1 MRSNVFES
9 GKEEMVYLPV
19 DKKGRPIL
27 LYRSALHTPNKIDP
41 VRYTRYV
48 IQQVRLPECRCLQPD
63 NTFYRKRTHSIVSDA
78 FYRKRRQRAM
88 TACYLHGVSIL
99 GRRQTRALTCERHWQ
114 TERAIEQYG
123 IGTAAESVVLVDRI
137 GSGLK
142 NQDPALL
149 RVLIPVIL
157 NHYPYTVGAVYVAP
171 TSSVFNVIWSVLKLL
186 LTADAQKRFVL
197 INKGT
202 LAETLKETIPD
213 DVLPQNLGGALD
225 VGKWF
230 VERRQLDEASEKL
243 SQLEQLMISEEGEQ
257 DLDRLLVWGGKEATE
272 EELLTIAAVRVNIAD
287 LSAEQKSALGPWIMQ
302 LRNEDILRFVRR
314 DETAERT
321 WAALQTT
328 SKWRKEN
335 KIDDIL
341 NEDLSSLMPD
351 KGEEF
356 YYTGLDKQKRCSPAD
371 ACPCALEAM
380 WMAHGA
386 GAGVD
391 VDGTRGV
398 CPGGH
403 VDDTC

>member
-1 MRSNVFES
+1 MRGLSHAV
-9 GKEEMVYLPV
+9 
-19 DKKGRPIL
+19 
-27 LYRSALHTPNKIDP
+27 T
-41 VRYTRYV
+41 
-48 IQQVRLPECRCLQPD
+48 
-63 NTFYRKRTHSIVSDA
+63 
-78 FYRKRRQRAM
+78 
-88 TACYLHGVSIL
+88 
-99 GRRQTRALTCERHWQ
+99 LTCESLWQ

-123 IGTAAESVVLVDRI
+123 IGTTAESVVLVDRI

-213 DVLPQNLGGALD
+213 DVLPENLGGSLD

-230 VERRQLDEASEKL
+230 VERRELDEASEKL
-243 SQLEQLMISEEGEQ
+243 SQLDELMNMEEGEKN
-257 DLDRLLVWGGKEATE
+257 LDRQLVWAGKEATE

-287 LSAEQKSALGPWIMQ
+287 LSAEQKSELGPWIMQ

-314 DETAERT
+314 DETSERT
-321 WAALQTT
+321 WAALQAT

-356 YYTGLDKQKRCSPAD
+356 YYTGLDNQKRCSP
-371 ACPCALEAM
+371 CQRMPLCS
-380 WMAHGA
+380 
-386 GAGVD
+386 
-391 VDGTRGV
+391 
-398 CPGGH
+398 GGH
-403 VDDTC
+403 VDDTW